1 MLPGIPDESVD
12 LALGYCV
19 FQQLPSHTALKS
31 YLTEMHRVTKPG
43 SIVAFTLVPRDWTA
57 WLLPGLRVRAYFR
70 ERFSGGGPR
79 GVCRKEWVGIRPSAC
94 AVRGISAMRL
104 DHCLLDGERML
115 YFWRR

>member
-43 SIVAFTLVPRDWTA
+43 SIIAFTLVPRDWTA

-94 AVRGISAMRL
+94 AVRGISPMRL

-115 YFWRR
+115 YFGRR